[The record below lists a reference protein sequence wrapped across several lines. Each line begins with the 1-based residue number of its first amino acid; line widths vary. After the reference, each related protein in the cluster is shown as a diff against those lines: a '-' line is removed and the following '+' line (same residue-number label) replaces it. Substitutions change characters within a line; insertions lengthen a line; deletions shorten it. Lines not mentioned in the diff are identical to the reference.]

1 MKMKTLIKDLKEET
15 ISLDDVSDEH
25 IYGLISH
32 FLNQCNVDKETDE
45 LICLLDNWLIDTHAV
60 MFEFEEYFSTPVRKE
75 DYGIVNN

>member
-32 FLNQCNVDKETDE
+32 FLNHVNVDKETNE
-45 LICLLDNWLIDTHAV
+45 LIWLLDNWLLDTHAV
-60 MFEFEEYFSTPVRKE
+60 MPEFEEYFSTPVRKE